1 MLSKI
6 IEAIRSE
13 KLSGWLFSNFHH
25 RDPLADSILGL
36 SPDSTNSRRWFYAL
50 KADGSALK
58 IVHSV
63 EVGILSSLPGEER
76 RYASLAELKAILSAE
91 CRGSWACDYS
101 VNLPVISYLDA
112 GCVELLGSCGL
123 ECRGAEALIQ
133 RVNGL
138 LDPAGI
144 ASHERSAALL
154 GRIVADAWAL
164 VRRAYSGGDGIT
176 EGRIRNFI
184 MAAFEREGLI
194 TDHPPIVA
202 SGRASSDPHYDFQ
215 GQGRTAAGGEII
227 QLDMWA
233 KGSGKDDIYAD
244 ISWIGVFGPAP
255 SSEQEKTAADLFAA
269 RDTALALVREGLS
282 SGDKLRGRDVD
293 SGTRDFLFSRGY
305 GAYLRHRT
313 GHGIDRECHGSGVN
327 LDSIEFPD
335 GRFLLEGSCFSIE
348 PGIYKEDFGMRTEID
363 VYIEGDKARVSG
375 PEPQK
380 RLLTCG

>member
-13 KLSGWLFSNFHH
+13 DLSGWLFSNFHH
-25 RDPLADSILGL
+25 RDPLADSLLGL

-58 IVHSV
+58 IVHTV
-63 EVGILSSLPGEER
+63 EAGILSSLPGEER
-76 RYASLAELKAILSAE
+76 RYASLEGLRAILSGE

-154 GRIVADAWAL
+154 GRIVDDAWAL
-164 VRRAYSGGDGIT
+164 VRQAYAGGGGIT

-184 MAAFEREGLI
+184 MEAFKREGLI
-194 TDHPPIVA
+194 IDHPPIVA

-215 GQGRTAAGGEII
+215 GQGRTAAPGEII

-233 KGSGKDDIYAD
+233 KGPAKDDIYAD

-255 SSEQEKTAADLFAA
+255 SPEQEKTAAELFAA
-269 RDTALALVREGLS
+269 RDTALALVRQGLS
-282 SGDKLRGRDVD
+282 SGKKVRGRDVD
-293 SGTRDFLFSRGY
+293 SGTRDFLLSRGY

-313 GHGIDRECHGSGVN
+313 GHGIDRECHGSGAN

-363 VYIEGDKARVSG
+363 VYIEGGQARVSG